1 MVAANAAFL
10 PATLQA
16 VRIAIEGVTGTMMVH
31 FLGTAEFYVLDY
43 DGNGVILQIPNCLMN
58 PGQHNLLS
66 LAQLQMHPDIA
77 VNMTNEAPAIH
88 HDSGYVIPLVL
99 DNGTFVLPF
108 QVLDGGDP
116 RRWEFAFGRSSVQFS
131 SEGVNRFCTLPSL
144 GQPKLLQWQR
154 PLASRAAGRQERC
167 AQGRQPG

>member
-1 MVAANAAFL
+1 MDSGAGQSMVAADAAFT

-31 FLGTAEFYVLDY
+31 FLGAAEFYVLDY
-43 DGNGVILQIPNCLMN
+43 DGNGVILQVPNCLMN

-77 VNMTNEAPAIH
+77 INMTNEARAIR
-88 HDSGYVIPLVL
+88 HDSGCTVPLVL

-108 QVLDGGDP
+108 QVFDGGDP
-116 RRWEFAFGRSSVQFS
+116 R
-131 SEGVNRFCTLPSL
+131 
-144 GQPKLLQWQR
+144 
-154 PLASRAAGRQERC
+154 
-167 AQGRQPG
+167 